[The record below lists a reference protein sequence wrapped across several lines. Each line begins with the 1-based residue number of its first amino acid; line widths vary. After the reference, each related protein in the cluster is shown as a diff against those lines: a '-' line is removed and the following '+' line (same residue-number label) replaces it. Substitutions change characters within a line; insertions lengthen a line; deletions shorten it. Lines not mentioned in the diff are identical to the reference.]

1 MAIYS
6 STPASKITS
15 IEYYSGGCKV
25 ASHYDLELHF
35 PSDVE
40 YFFMCLFTIC
50 MPSLEKCRP
59 RSSVHFQISF
69 FFFLIMSY
77 MSSLYTVA
85 INPLLE
91 RSFANIFSHSV
102 DCLFV
107 LLVASFTV
115 KKVSSLT

>member
-1 MAIYS
+1 M
-6 STPASKITS
+6 
-15 IEYYSGGCKV
+15 V
-25 ASHYDLELHF
+25 SHYDFELHF
-35 PSDVE
+35 PSDAE

-50 MPSLEKCRP
+50 MPSLEKCLP
-59 RSSVHFQISF
+59 GSSVHFQISF

-77 MSSLYTVA
+77 ISSLYTVA

-91 RSFANIFSHSV
+91 ISFANIFSHSV
-102 DCLFV
+102 DCLFI